1 MNPVDLQI
9 QIEIPVIVD
18 VAYVHC
24 IPELEERSII
34 TKYNPSEG
42 NYSVMVW
49 LSFYQTHELGYD
61 IT

>member
-42 NYSVMVW
+42 NYSVMV
-49 LSFYQTHELGYD
+49 
-61 IT
+61 